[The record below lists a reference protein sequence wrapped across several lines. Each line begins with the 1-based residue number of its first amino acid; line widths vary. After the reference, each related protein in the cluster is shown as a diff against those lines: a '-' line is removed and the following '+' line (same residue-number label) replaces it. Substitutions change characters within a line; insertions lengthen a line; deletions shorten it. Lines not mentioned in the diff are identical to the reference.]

1 MSPVKLLKP
10 AIVFLNKRT
19 FKAKIRFLISI
30 LMSLLILPSIT
41 YLVGYA
47 NKKTA
52 YERQERALNYVMQ
65 IHHLITLVQIH
76 RGLSNG
82 YLYGNQAFED
92 KIRKIE
98 PQISQKMN
106 RFLEENKEHLAK
118 LHELRRMREILHT
131 LHRLELS
138 HITSEHIYPSQVFN
152 THTQA
157 IRNLIEILQKVADRY
172 GLDNGEN
179 IVRKHLAQNLTDN
192 LLLLQEDTGVL
203 RGIATGILSEG
214 NMTEDDRDKL
224 FTLYAHI
231 SAVSQSPS
239 YLKTESYLDTF
250 PKILET
256 YRLMHDRLEG
266 LLYITRRHILQSTD
280 PTFKAEKFFILA
292 TDTIETQYKLYHMLA
307 DQYIRLLHRDSR
319 QHMYKT
325 IALLLAFIL
334 IIAVVSY
341 LAAAFYLSVTRSIRK
356 LQTASKLISRGKTAF
371 DLANDTEDEVN
382 VALNAFQKVGNRLD
396 ENISFLN
403 SYKKAI
409 DEASIVSKTD
419 KRGIITYANKKF
431 CAISQYSQ
439 EELLGKPHNIV
450 RHPDMPKSAFKE
462 MWETIR
468 AGNIWHGIVKN
479 RKKDGSSY
487 IVDTTIM
494 PIFDAQ
500 GEIMEYIAIRHNVT
514 ELAESRKR
522 IQEEMQKQKIDAL
535 TGLPNKIHLLEDIA
549 KMQQPVLF
557 YLNINEFA
565 NLNDFYGNKTGDKVL
580 RYVGDLLQKHYASNT
595 IGIYKLSGDA
605 FVVLFEEESIQH
617 TPEIFIDEIIDY
629 IEYQTS
635 VCSQEECISV
645 TLTGG
650 IATYHETQSDR
661 LLSCAGIARKYAR
674 QEHKSYL
681 RYTHELNKDADYEKN
696 IAWINK
702 IKEALQD
709 NRIETFYQP
718 IVDNRDG
725 SIRKYET
732 LVRLVEKNGKV
743 ISPFFFLEIAKQAK
757 LYTQITKVVFDKAFD
772 TFKAHPHFEFSINIS
787 IEDITD
793 THIRSYI
800 FEKLAHF
807 PRPQNVILEIT
818 EDQEITDY
826 DLINDFIRQ
835 AKQYGTKI
843 AIDDFGSGYANFD
856 HIIKLNADFIKIDGS
871 LIKNIDTDEESR
883 IITEAIIAFSKKLGS
898 KTVVEFVHNETI
910 LQIVTELG
918 ADFVQGY
925 HLGAP
930 SPCIC
935 VEEKAYEQYVS

>member
-1 MSPVKLLKP
+1 
-10 AIVFLNKRT
+10 
-19 FKAKIRFLISI
+19 
-30 LMSLLILPSIT
+30 MSLLILPSIT
-41 YLVGYA
+41 YLVSYA
-47 NKKTA
+47 HKRTA
-52 YERQERALNYVMQ
+52 YERQERALDNVRQ
-65 IHHLITLVQIH
+65 LHDLITLIQKH

-82 YLYGNQAFED
+82 YLYGKHTFAT
-92 KIRKIE
+92 KIREVEPKIFQQLKHFTE
-98 PQISQKMN
+98 KN
-106 RFLEENKEHLAK
+106 NELLLT
-118 LHELRRMREILHT
+118 LHEVHRMRQIVQT
-131 LHRLELS
+131 LHHLDFA
-138 HITSEHIYPSQVFN
+138 HITKPGIYPSQIFN
-152 THTQA
+152 AHTEA
-157 IRNLIEILQKVADRY
+157 IHNLIEVLQKIADY
-172 GLDNGEN
+172 NGLDSGEN
-179 IVRKHLAQNLTDN
+179 IVRKHLAKNLTDT
-192 LLLLQEDTGVL
+192 LLLLQEN
-203 RGIATGILSEG
+203 TGILRGTATGMLSRGDMRE
-214 NMTEDDRDKL
+214 NDRDKL

-231 SAVSQSPS
+231 SVVSQSPF
-239 YLKTESYLDTF
+239 YLKTQTF
-250 PKILET
+250 LGTSPKILKT
-256 YRLMHDRLEG
+256 YELMRKRLEK
-266 LLYITRRHILQSTD
+266 LLYITRRHILQIQSTQ
-280 PTFKAEKFFILA
+280 PVFQAEKFFTLA
-292 TDTIETQYKLYHMLA
+292 TDTIETQHKLYHMLA
-307 DQYIRLLHRDSR
+307 DKYIRLLHWDSR

-371 DLANDTEDEVN
+371 KLSSDTDDEVN
-382 VALNAFQKVGNRLD
+382 IALNAFQKVGNRLD

-431 CAISQYSQ
+431 CTISQYTE

-450 RHPDMPKSAFKE
+450 RHPDMPKSTFKE
-462 MWETIR
+462 MWQTIK

-494 PIFDAQ
+494 PIFDAK
-500 GEIMEYIAIRHNVT
+500 GEIAEYIAIRHNVT
-514 ELAESRKR
+514 ELEESRKR
-522 IQEEMQKQKIDAL
+522 LQEEIQKQKIDTL
-535 TGLPNKIHLLEDIA
+535 TGLPNKIRLQEDI
-549 KMQQPVLF
+549 KQMQKPVLF

-565 NLNDFYGNKTGDKVL
+565 NLNDFYGSKTGDKVL
-580 RYVGDLLQKHYASNT
+580 RYVGNLLQKHYASET
-595 IGIYKLSGDA
+595 IRIYKLSGDA
-605 FVVLFEEESIQH
+605 FVVLFEEKNIHH

-635 VCSQEECISV
+635 VCSQEECISI

-650 IATYHETQSDR
+650 IATYHEAQSDR

-681 RYTHELNKDADYEKN
+681 RYTHDLNKDADYEKN

-702 IKEALQD
+702 IKEALQED
-709 NRIETFYQP
+709 RIKTFYQP
-718 IVDNRDG
+718 IVDNRNG
-725 SIRKYET
+725 TIRKYET

-871 LIKNIDTDEESR
+871 LIKNIDTDKESR

-898 KTVVEFVHNETI
+898 KTVVEFVHNEEI
-910 LQIVTELG
+910 LQIVTQLG
-918 ADFVQGY
+918 ADFAQGY

-935 VEEKAYEQYVS
+935 VEEKI